1 METRHARFV
10 WLPDARGL
18 APPEPLASWLAER
31 TPDPDA
37 VAIGLVDARGGPDSD
52 VVTSERVA
60 ACAVVDTGLTAG
72 ALAATTRSGA
82 DDLIDLGEPE
92 RRWRHRL
99 TRLVDLA
106 AMRREAARRRTTAMA
121 FRHRVHGTKPPTIE
135 RPPVLF
141 VGAAGGDQLQV
152 VDALS
157 GWTVPAYAETP
168 THACRHLDRGLYTT
182 VVVSDIA
189 EGAALDAT
197 LTPLAAVEGPSAPS
211 FVVVRPSGADYAA
224 ELAFRLGAHEVLEP
238 GTPVDLI
245 QRRLVRAVQEAAL
258 RLELREHYA
267 FAGAHDPVT
276 GRLEHGAFHAH
287 VEELLRLGAHPRA
300 ALVAVRLD
308 GLDAVNREAG
318 FAAGDRV
325 LGAAGHGL
333 GRCVR
338 AGDVV
343 GRVGGAGFAIW
354 VEPVGDDGLTALA
367 ARLEERVRRDT
378 VADAGPPVCARIGW
392 ARPEPGDDAI
402 ALGRR
407 ARDAARRTLLRAAG

>member
-1 METRHARFV
+1 
-10 WLPDARGL
+10 
-18 APPEPLASWLAER
+18 
-31 TPDPDA
+31 
-37 VAIGLVDARGGPDSD
+37 
-52 VVTSERVA
+52 
-60 ACAVVDTGLTAG
+60 
-72 ALAATTRSGA
+72 
-82 DDLIDLGEPE
+82 
-92 RRWRHRL
+92 
-99 TRLVDLA
+99 
-106 AMRREAARRRTTAMA
+106 
-121 FRHRVHGTKPPTIE
+121 
-135 RPPVLF
+135 
-141 VGAAGGDQLQV
+141 
-152 VDALS
+152 
-157 GWTVPAYAETP
+157 
-168 THACRHLDRGLYTT
+168 
-182 VVVSDIA
+182 
-189 EGAALDAT
+189 
-197 LTPLAAVEGPSAPS
+197 
-211 FVVVRPSGADYAA
+211 
-224 ELAFRLGAHEVLEP
+224 VLEP

-267 FAGAHDPVT
+267 FAGAHDAVT